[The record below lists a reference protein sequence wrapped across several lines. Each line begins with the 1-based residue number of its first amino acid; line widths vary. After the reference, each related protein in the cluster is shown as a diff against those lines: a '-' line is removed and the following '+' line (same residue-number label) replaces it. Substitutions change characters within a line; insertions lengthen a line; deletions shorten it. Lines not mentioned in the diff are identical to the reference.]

1 MKKLV
6 FVGGCVVGGILASKM
21 IKKCVNKLVENKPD
35 DVKKEVKNT
44 VEKALVVGAGITI
57 VYSLASIIESI
68 DSRINAVNNNTELC
82 WLNIILNSENTN
94 ADKIEML
101 EAVKE
106 KFTSPKVLERVHE
119 SITELMGGE

>member
-1 MKKLV
+1 MKKLLL
-6 FVGGCVVGGILASKM
+6 VGGCVVGGILCSKM

-44 VEKALVVGAGITI
+44 VEKALVVTAGIAVT
-57 VYSLASIIESI
+57 YSLASIVESI

-82 WLNIILNSENTN
+82 CLAIILNSENTN
-94 ADKIEML
+94 AEKIEIL

-106 KFTSPKVLERVHE
+106 KFTSPKVLEKVCE